1 LPTLE
6 KMISSLKPGERVSFD
21 VNARGWLTVT
31 FANSERYTQKVH
43 DSSFKLARYD
53 GILAETVNYLKV
65 KVYEQTP
72 RESVPFNQS

>member
-1 LPTLE
+1 
-6 KMISSLKPGERVSFD
+6 
-21 VNARGWLTVT
+21 VT